1 IFSAPHGQ
9 LIGMKQIVKRGETTN
24 QTVDE
29 PIDVYTTVEMN
40 KFVDNTPR
48 KKKQPIIIDKHCA
61 GLMQIIVRRRGNH
74 PRRYKK
80 NQLGRL
86 AEKYTEI
93 CRGCREQGLHQY
105 ASGELSTRIEENK
118 AAVKGYDKDW
128 RQHSRAGTGQLVYG
142 VCERRILSPTVSNEA
157 PTLLQPYRAVLM
169 HTATAYDE
177 YWLFSSMYPSG
188 MGLSTHVDIVFQL
201 QDCAS
206 NSTAAGEQLSS
217 CHETIDLMIRYTNM
231 SYRVTSPKGFEL
243 LQHVSHNGPHFEKN
257 QLVVGFLRIFSV
269 QFRANSEW
277 FQLALRDRGSC
288 ILVDHIVVYRLSCAR
303 VEVNLIEFPE
313 TPSGHTGE
321 LQSIEGR
328 CVVGAVQLNNS
339 KVANQAFCL
348 PNGKWRLYSDVHCVC
363 NAGYELQSG
372 EQSCE
377 ACAQGTYKVAVG
389 NSNCLL
395 CPTNSI
401 SSEPGQVTCDCL
413 PGYFRMGVGTLET
426 ETGSCYG
433 PPSAPE
439 QLRTTKINATSVALR
454 WQRPLQNG
462 GLNDTYYNVLCQE
475 CDAKS
480 LLYKPGSTL
489 RETEVEISGLKP
501 ATRYHFQVSAKN
513 SVSGLSGSVLWSS
526 VASLTVTTSSEPF
539 EDGDVWTF
547 LEDFEEVAKAAGL
560 DADRGKLAVLKTF
573 LKGRAKAALDAARR
587 GPRKVD
593 WVAAKEVVAAEFHTT
608 ADHQEAMR
616 RFKTARM
623 APGCDLTVFFASLQ
637 QSLDRALPGLDRVS
651 RHQLL
656 SYQFVESVQPELG
669 AQLRLARATDQLSVE
684 ELVHLAREPRHHWPR
699 CSRRSRGTIH
709 QWTNC
714 RLEWTNSLIS
724 LQP

>member
-1 IFSAPHGQ
+1 
-9 LIGMKQIVKRGETTN
+9 VN
-24 QTVDE
+24 
-29 PIDVYTTVEMN
+29 
-40 KFVDNTPR
+40 
-48 KKKQPIIIDKHCA
+48 
-61 GLMQIIVRRRGNH
+61 
-74 PRRYKK
+74 
-80 NQLGRL
+80 
-86 AEKYTEI
+86 
-93 CRGCREQGLHQY
+93 
-105 ASGELSTRIEENK
+105 LSTRNFPVSFNVSGVLVIPG
-118 AAVKGYDKDW
+118 ASSILRAVCIIAPRELSADPVQTILEDTRKTSWVDWQKNTPKFVGW

-157 PTLLQPYRAVLM
+157 PTLLQPHRAVLM

-372 EQSCE
+372 RQSCE
-377 ACAQGTYKVAVG
+377 
-389 NSNCLL
+389 
-395 CPTNSI
+395 
-401 SSEPGQVTCDCL
+401 
-413 PGYFRMGVGTLET
+413 
-426 ETGSCYG
+426 
-433 PPSAPE
+433 
-439 QLRTTKINATSVALR
+439 
-454 WQRPLQNG
+454 
-462 GLNDTYYNVLCQE
+462 
-475 CDAKS
+475 
-480 LLYKPGSTL
+480 
-489 RETEVEISGLKP
+489 
-501 ATRYHFQVSAKN
+501 
-513 SVSGLSGSVLWSS
+513 
-526 VASLTVTTSSEPF
+526 
-539 EDGDVWTF
+539 
-547 LEDFEEVAKAAGL
+547 
-560 DADRGKLAVLKTF
+560 
-573 LKGRAKAALDAARR
+573 
-587 GPRKVD
+587 
-593 WVAAKEVVAAEFHTT
+593 
-608 ADHQEAMR
+608 
-616 RFKTARM
+616 
-623 APGCDLTVFFASLQ
+623 
-637 QSLDRALPGLDRVS
+637 
-651 RHQLL
+651 
-656 SYQFVESVQPELG
+656 
-669 AQLRLARATDQLSVE
+669 
-684 ELVHLAREPRHHWPR
+684 
-699 CSRRSRGTIH
+699 
-709 QWTNC
+709 
-714 RLEWTNSLIS
+714 
-724 LQP
+724 